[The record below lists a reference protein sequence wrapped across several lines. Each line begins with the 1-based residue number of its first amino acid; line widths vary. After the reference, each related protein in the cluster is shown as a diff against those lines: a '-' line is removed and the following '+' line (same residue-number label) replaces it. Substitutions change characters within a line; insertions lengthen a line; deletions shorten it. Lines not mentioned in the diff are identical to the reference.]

1 MANGYQAAKEIR
13 KGEIGVF
20 NERER
25 KMLNKLGFSD
35 DMLDN
40 PSDDIYI
47 EIEEKAGDFLTLES
61 LDENY
66 MPNEE
71 GCICEDILAKLA

>member
-1 MANGYQAAKEIR
+1 MAHGFQIAEEIR
-13 KGEIGVF
+13 KGEVGVCD
-20 NERER
+20 ERER

-61 LDENY
+61 LDENHL
-66 MPNEE
+66 PNEE
-71 GCICEDILAKLA
+71 GRICEGILAKLA

>member
-1 MANGYQAAKEIR
+1 M
-13 KGEIGVF
+13 F
-20 NERER
+20 NEQEL
-25 KMLNKLGFSD
+25 KILNKLGFCD

-40 PSDDIYI
+40 PSDAIYI

-71 GCICEDILAKLA
+71 GRICEDILAKLA

>member
-1 MANGYQAAKEIR
+1 
-13 KGEIGVF
+13 VF

-47 EIEEKAGDFLTLES
+47 ENEEKAGDFLTLES

-71 GCICEDILAKLA
+71 GRICEAILDKLADI